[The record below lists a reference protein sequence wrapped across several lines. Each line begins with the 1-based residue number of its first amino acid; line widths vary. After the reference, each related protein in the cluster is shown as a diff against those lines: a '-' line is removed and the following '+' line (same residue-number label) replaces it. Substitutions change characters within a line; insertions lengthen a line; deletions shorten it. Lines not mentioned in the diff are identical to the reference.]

1 MARRIALALSRWS
14 LQGTQSPW
22 CLGTT
27 IESTI
32 LSPVEYSKRSFA
44 DGRVTGLNILKQG
57 QDPEEMKDEDVPEWL
72 AHLGKHGNGSS
83 LLEMERRLEESGI
96 SGLSMSDVKYLK
108 KLQNRKRIKHS
119 NSLKAK

>member
-1 MARRIALALSRWS
+1 MARRVALALSRWS

-27 IESTI
+27 IESTR
-32 LSPVEYSKRSFA
+32 LSSLEYGMRSFA

-83 LLEMERRLEESGI
+83 LLEMERRLQESGI
-96 SGLSMSDVKYLK
+96 GGLSMREVKYLK